1 MKPPLSEQEREKFAR
16 VFEQNFRERGE
27 IGASFSVWRGEE
39 EIVSLAGGHMD
50 RERTREWTSET
61 LVPVWSAT
69 KGPAA
74 LACLLALDEAGLTL
88 DDGVCE
94 VWPGFAAAGKE
105 RITFAQVLS
114 HAAGLCALDKT
125 VSITDYEAVIKV
137 IEEQA
142 PLFPPGTCQ
151 AYHART
157 FGFILDQIIIY
168 ITDNESLGHYLHDKL
183 FIHLG
188 LDFWIGLP
196 PDQCPRVAT
205 LYPGKLRAESGQDP
219 FLQAMNTRG
228 SLTQRAFQSPAGLN
242 SIQQM
247 NQPTTWALGL
257 ASMGGIGTASALG
270 KFYAMLANGGRW
282 GGRQVVPERI
292 IRLLTQTISQGTD
305 AVLCSEL
312 AFSAGMMRDP
322 VDTAGKKSRALFGK
336 SLSAFGHP
344 GAGGSLSFADPER
357 GLGFSYVMN
366 QMEVGVLPGEKALK
380 LVEVFDQLG

>member
-1 MKPPLSEQEREKFAR
+1 MKSSLTEQDREKVAEVFAR
-16 VFEQNFRERGE
+16 NFRERGE
-27 IGASFSVWRGEE
+27 VGASVSVWRGEE

-50 RERTREWTSET
+50 RERTREWTAQT

-74 LACLLALDEAGLTL
+74 LVCLLALDEAGLSL
-88 DDGVCE
+88 DDRVCE
-94 VWPGFAAAGKE
+94 VWPGFAATGKE
-105 RITFAQVLS
+105 LITFGQVLS
-114 HAAGLCALDKT
+114 HRAGLCALDQV
-125 VSITDYEAVIKV
+125 VSITDFHAVINA

-142 PLFPPGTCQ
+142 PNFTPGTCQ

-157 FGFILDQIIIY
+157 YGFILEQIIRY
-168 ITDNESLGHYLHDKL
+168 ITGNKSLGQYLHEN
-183 FIHLG
+183 ICSQLG
-188 LDFWIGLP
+188 IDFWIGLP
-196 PDQCPRVAT
+196 SDQYLRVAT
-205 LYPGKLRAESGQDP
+205 LYPGKLRADSAQDP
-219 FLQAMNTRG
+219 FLQAMNARG

-247 NQPTTWALGL
+247 NQPETWALGL
-257 ASMGGIGTASALG
+257 ASMGGVGSASALG

-282 GGRQVVPERI
+282 GGRELVPERV
-292 IRLLTQTISQGTD
+292 IRLLGQTLSQGMD

-322 VDTAGKKSRALFGK
+322 VDAAGVKTRALFGK

-344 GAGGSLSFADPER
+344 GAGGSLGFADPDR
-357 GLGFSYVMN
+357 GLGFAYVMN

-380 LVEVFDQLG
+380 LVEVLD